1 MISVY
6 MTCKDMAEAKLIAS
20 HLLEKRLIACAN
32 IFPVTSMFNWAGK
45 VSSEPEVAVI
55 CKARKESFERIKEE
69 ARQLHSY
76 EIPCIVALPW
86 HGSDEEYKKWVEG
99 ETKQVLT

>member
-6 MTCKDMAEAKLIAS
+6 ITCKDTAEAKLIAS
-20 HLLEKRLIACAN
+20 HLLEKKLIACAN
-32 IFPVTSMFNWAGK
+32 IFPVTSMFHWQGK
-45 VSSEPEVAVI
+45 IADEPEVSML

-69 ARQLHSY
+69 VRQLHSY

-86 HGSDEEYKKWVEG
+86 QESDDEFRKWVEG
-99 ETKQVLT
+99 ETK

>member
-6 MTCKDMAEAKLIAS
+6 ITCKDMKEAKLIAS

-32 IFPVTSMFNWAGK
+32 IFPVQSMSRWEGK
-45 VSSEPEVAVI
+45 IVDEAEVSML

-69 ARQLHSY
+69 VRQLHSY
-76 EIPCIVALPW
+76 EIPCIIALPW
-86 HGSDEEYKKWVEG
+86 HGSDEEYRKWVEG
-99 ETKQVLT
+99 ETKA